1 MPLHSA
7 KSLNVH
13 CLSREPNPSTLKPTN
28 LPTLQL
34 MRIIIAGGGTGGHI
48 FPAIAI
54 AQAVQRL
61 RPGSDV
67 LFVGAQGRME
77 MEKVPQEGYKIIGLD
92 IAGFNRAHLWK
103 NWSLPFK
110 ILKAGWA
117 AKKILRD
124 FRPQAVVGVGGYAS
138 FPVLNAAQGAGI
150 PTIIQ
155 EQNSFAGKS
164 NRILGKKAKAVCV
177 AYDAMESAFPKEVIH
192 LTGNPVRKSISGSLM
207 TREEG
212 CAKLGLDP
220 AKKTILVIGGS
231 LGAKSVNEAVGASLG
246 ELIGTGE
253 QLLWQTGKPYF
264 ETAQAQAAKVGSGVH
279 VRDFIREMEAAYAAA
294 DFVISRAGALAIA
307 ELCIAAKPVV
317 FVPYPHAAEDH
328 QTSNASALVAK
339 GAALMVADN
348 AASTDLIPT
357 LKRLMDDTQLQSQM
371 RAALAD
377 LAIRDADER
386 IARHVISLAEK
397 TTAAA

>member
-1 MPLHSA
+1 L
-7 KSLNVH
+7 SL
-13 CLSREPNPSTLKPTN
+13 
-28 LPTLQL
+28 
-34 MRIIIAGGGTGGHI
+34 RIIIAGGGTGGHI

-61 RPGSDV
+61 RPGAEV
-67 LFVGAQGRME
+67 LFVGAEGRME

-103 NWSLPFK
+103 NLSLPFK
-110 ILKAGWA
+110 ILKAGLQA
-117 AKKILRD
+117 RKVLKD

-138 FPVLNAAQGAGI
+138 FPVLNAAQSAGI

-155 EQNSFAGKS
+155 EQNSYAGKS
-164 NRILGKKAKAVCV
+164 NRILGKRAKAVCV
-177 AYDAMESAFPKEVIH
+177 AYDGMESAFPKEVIH

-207 TREEG
+207 TREEA
-212 CAKLGLDP
+212 CAKLGLD
-220 AKKTILVIGGS
+220 ASTKTVLVVGGS
-231 LGAKSVNEAVGASLG
+231 LGAKSVNEAVGAGLQ
-246 ELIGTGE
+246 EILETGA

-264 ETAQAQAAKVGSGVH
+264 ETAKGQAADAGSAVH
-279 VRDFIREMEAAYAAA
+279 VRDFIREMEAGYVAA

-339 GAALMVADN
+339 GAALMVADS
-348 AASTDLIPT
+348 AAPADLIPT
-357 LKRLMDDTQLQSQM
+357 LKKLMEDAQLQEQM
-371 RAALAD
+371 RAALTD

-386 IARHVISLAEK
+386 IARHVIALAEGDPIDNSV
-397 TTAAA
+397 TPSYAHTA